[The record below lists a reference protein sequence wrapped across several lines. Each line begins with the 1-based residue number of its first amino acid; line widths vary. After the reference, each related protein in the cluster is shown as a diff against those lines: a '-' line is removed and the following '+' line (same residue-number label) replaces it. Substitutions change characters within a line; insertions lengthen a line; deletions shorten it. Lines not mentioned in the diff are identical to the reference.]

1 VDKAV
6 RNTFQLAPEHIQIT
20 NPSWTSQLAE
30 LTKEVCCTLGVQANL
45 TVEAKLYKMLL
56 YEKGSHFKPHR
67 DSEKEHGMFGT
78 MVIVLPS
85 HFEGGE
91 LIVKHKGEVE
101 TFDQSSVFSS
111 HYAGRCGCGL
121 RTAKQFTNFRMSK
134 HFQRCMQ
141 IADTSSRRSQAD
153 IVCASCTT

>member
-1 VDKAV
+1 
-6 RNTFQLAPEHIQIT
+6 
-20 NPSWTSQLAE
+20 
-30 LTKEVCCTLGVQANL
+30 
-45 TVEAKLYKMLL
+45 MLL

-121 RTAKQFTNFRMSK
+121 RTAKQFTNLSNVETPQLPALYADCRHELKEVTSGHRLCLVYNLVK
-134 HFQRCMQ
+134 TGAGESPVVSDNVSTIKRLRVSASRSHLERTYYAAALIGTIGRC
-141 IADTSSRRSQAD
+141 
-153 IVCASCTT
+153 